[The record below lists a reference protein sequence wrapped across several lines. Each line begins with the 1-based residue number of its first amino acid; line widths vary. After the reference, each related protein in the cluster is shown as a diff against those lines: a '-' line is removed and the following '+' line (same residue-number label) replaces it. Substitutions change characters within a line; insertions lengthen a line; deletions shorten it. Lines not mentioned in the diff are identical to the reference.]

1 MVALTERPAAL
12 RSARHAS
19 SVDGDLILGHGAH
32 RFLVCLASSVAQS
45 GLRRQPEARAAGW
58 IITERI
64 ANRLGGLGAL
74 R

>member
-1 MVALTERPAAL
+1 
-12 RSARHAS
+12 
-19 SVDGDLILGHGAH
+19 VDGDLILGHGAH